1 MDKWLS
7 KRDLRYACAE
17 LERSLTYK
25 RTALEFL
32 RDSSI
37 GISAP
42 VYGIRGG
49 GSSSVSDPADKIVF
63 MLDLEEDIKRDQ
75 KRLIYLYGKLAA
87 MG

>member
-1 MDKWLS
+1 MPS
-7 KRDLRYACAE
+7 KRDLRHACAE
-17 LERSLTYK
+17 LERSLMHK
-25 RTALEFL
+25 RAMLEFL

-37 GISAP
+37 GISMP
-42 VYGIRGG
+42 IYNIRGG
-49 GSSSVSDPADKIVF
+49 RSNPVSDPADKIVF